1 MPTDDVPQAWVQTN
15 QRLVDVGAIPGA
27 NRLLCEGALPAGS
40 LQGAIA
46 LVSRGGCPY
55 QAKVDRARA
64 AGAIGMVIA
73 DSAAGDPGFSIFQGA
88 GGTIS
93 DLDGA
98 RLRAAGAPTAG
109 AVTVRF
115 TKDRLEVPTSWP
127 GVPTSFSAGGLTPFG
142 HALKPDVT
150 APGANILSSTLP
162 EFGGDPFI
170 VSAGT
175 SFSAPHVAGAAAL
188 LLQRHPTW
196 TPKQV
201 KSALMSTAGRAFA
214 DTALTQEASVLLQGA
229 GLVNVS
235 AADRPVLF
243 TDPQSLSFGY
253 LDVNAGAASR
263 AIPVLISDAGD
274 GAGAWSVEV
283 QPQVSSSGAS
293 VTAAPFS
300 LSTGGSAVVQMV
312 ASAAAGAPQ
321 GDNFGFVL
329 LRRGD
334 VVRRVPYAF
343 SVTRPQLTGSRTI
356 PLKANQT
363 GNTATGGEDRARVYR
378 WPTLPFG
385 ILSIFGV
392 DPSVNDDGK
401 ETVYTLDIARQVV
414 NAGVVVQRPALRLD
428 AGITAQLSSN
438 APIHPWFLS
447 SLDEND
453 VQGYAGIPVNSN
465 GLMPDFL
472 RNVGAAGGVMLPPG
486 RYYVSVDSGRDF
498 FTGRSLAG
506 PYRLHSWVNDVKPP
520 NIELITR
527 RISSGRPD
535 DRRARPRRSLR
546 GRSALDAPPLRP
558 GLPAECH
565 RVRPGHRHCRLSH
578 PARGQ
583 PAQRGTGVHADLRVR
598 LPGDEEHLDRGRQS
612 DAELAF
618 PGRSHGRGRPSDDHL
633 DPPPQ
638 GRLSSGQGAPAG
650 RRGLERDHF
659 VGRILRRQAPDRAN
673 AAKRRRHLRDLVADG
688 RKEARGA
695 QAHRRR
701 LGHARSRGRGR
712 SDRPRLPLRHLG
724 PAKTLVSDV
733 VGRLGLLV
741 EDQSAHE
748 APEAGTDRRP
758 GWPRRL

>member
-1 MPTDDVPQAWVQTN
+1 M
-15 QRLVDVGAIPGA
+15 
-27 NRLLCEGALPAGS
+27 
-40 LQGAIA
+40 
-46 LVSRGGCPY
+46 
-55 QAKVDRARA
+55 
-64 AGAIGMVIA
+64 
-73 DSAAGDPGFSIFQGA
+73 
-88 GGTIS
+88 
-93 DLDGA
+93 
-98 RLRAAGAPTAG
+98 
-109 AVTVRF
+109 
-115 TKDRLEVPTSWP
+115 PTSWP

-175 SFSAPHVAGAAAL
+175 SFSAPHVSGAAAL

-229 GLVNVS
+229 GLVNVA
-235 AADRPVLF
+235 AADRPVIF

-300 LSTGGSAVVQMV
+300 LSSGGTAVVQMV
-312 ASAAAGAPQ
+312 ASAAAGSPQ
-321 GDNFGFVL
+321 GDNFGFVV

-334 VVRRVPYAF
+334 VARRVPYAF

-356 PLKANQT
+356 PLKASQT

-401 ETVYTLDIARQVV
+401 ETVYTLDLARQAV
-414 NAGVVVQRPALRLD
+414 NAGVVVERPALRLD

-472 RNVGAAGGVMLPPG
+472 RNVGAAGGVMLPAG

-506 PYRLHSWVNDVKPP
+506 PYRLRSWVNDVKPP

-527 RISSGRPD
+527 RISAGRPTIV
-535 DRRARPRRSLR
+535 A
-546 GRSALDAPPLRP
+546 
-558 GLPAECH
+558 
-565 RVRPGHRHCRLSH
+565 RVRDAASGVDPLSMLLLF
-578 PARGQ
+578 GQ
-583 PAQRGTGVHADLRVR
+583 DFQLCATAYDPDTGVAVFPIPREANPLNAGAGVHAHLRVR
-598 LPGDEEHLDRGRQS
+598 LPGDEEHLDGRRQS
-612 DAELAF
+612 DAELAV
-618 PGRSHGRGRPSDDHL
+618 PGSSHGCGRASDDDL
-633 DPPPQ
+633 DPPEQ
-638 GRLSSGQGAPAG
+638 GRLSSGSGAPAG
-650 RRGLERDHF
+650 RRRLERDHL
-659 VGRILRRQAPDRAN
+659 VGRVLRRKASDRAD

-688 RKEARGA
+688 REEARGA
-695 QAHRRR
+695 QAHRCR
-701 LGHARSRGRGR
+701 LGHAGSRGRGR
-712 SDRPRLPLRHLG
+712 SDRPRLPLSG
-724 PAKTLVSDV
+724 
-733 VGRLGLLV
+733 
-741 EDQSAHE
+741 
-748 APEAGTDRRP
+748 
-758 GWPRRL
+758 